1 MNKHIGRD
9 EIIEITRELVRIPSI
24 NPPAD
29 TRRCAEVILNRFL
42 KEHIDAEIVEGR
54 KDACNVVARLP
65 GKGKGKVLLLNGHI
79 DVVPPGEDWTVDPF
93 GAEIRDQKIYGRG
106 TSDMKSGIAAMMA
119 AMIGLKRSGL
129 QFYGEIVFT
138 AVCDEETGSEFGT
151 ANLLDKG
158 IGKNAAFAIV
168 GEPTNLRVELGNR
181 GLRWADITVR
191 GKASHAGRP
200 YLGIN
205 AISYG
210 ARLVEAI
217 HSIKFKNRNDAFDVP
232 EPSLSVTMIH
242 GGTKENIIPDRC
254 DLVLD
259 RRMIPGETSE
269 TVTAEL
275 KTAIDSVL
283 RQEKDIRIECKLRPN
298 RWDAYLIS
306 ETEPVVQA
314 LMAAFQEVTGKKAD
328 TGAKAGCTDGS
339 HLFNLGGI
347 PAALFG
353 PGNAGMSHKA
363 DEWVGIEDLALS
375 TQVLASVFNRLL
387 GRPWSPAH

>member
-1 MNKHIGRD
+1 MNKHISRD
-9 EIIEITRELVRIPSI
+9 EIIELTRELVRTPTI

-29 TRRCAEVILNRFL
+29 TRRCAEVILSRF
-42 KEHIDAEIVEGR
+42 KKDHIDAEIVEGR
-54 KDACNVVARLP
+54 KGASNVVATLP

-106 TSDMKSGIAAMMA
+106 TSDMKSGIASMMA

-129 QFYGEIVFT
+129 PIYGEIIFT

-151 ANLLDKG
+151 AYLLNKG

-181 GLRWADITVR
+181 GLRWVDITVK

-210 ARLVEAI
+210 AKLVEAI
-217 HSIKFKNRNDAFDVP
+217 HSIKFKSRNDAFDVP

-275 KTAIDSVL
+275 KAAIDSVL

-306 ETEPVVQA
+306 ETEPVVKA
-314 LMAAFQEVTGKKAD
+314 LMAVLQEVTGKKPE

-339 HLFNLGGI
+339 HLFHIGGI

-363 DEWVGIEDLALS
+363 DEWVAIEDLALS
-375 TQVLASVFNRLL
+375 TQVLVSAFNRLM
-387 GRPWSPAH
+387 GRP

>member
-1 MNKHIGRD
+1 MNKHITRE
-9 EIIEITRELVRIPSI
+9 EIIELTRELVRTPTI

-29 TRRCAEVILNRFL
+29 TRRCAETILGRFQ
-42 KEHIDAEIVEGR
+42 KDHIDAEIIEGR
-54 KDACNVVARLP
+54 KGACNVVARLP

-106 TSDMKSGIAAMMA
+106 TSDMKSGIASMMA

-129 QFYGEIVFT
+129 PFYGEIIFT

-151 ANLLDKG
+151 AYLLKKG
-158 IGKNAAFAIV
+158 VGKDAAFAIV
-168 GEPTNLRVELGNR
+168 AEPTNLRVELGNR
-181 GLRWADITVR
+181 GLRWVDITVK

-242 GGTKENIIPDRC
+242 GGSKENIIPDRC
-254 DLVLD
+254 ELVLD

-275 KTAIDSVL
+275 NTAIDSVL
-283 RQEKDIRIECKLRPN
+283 LQEKDLRIECKLRPN

-306 ETEPVVQA
+306 ETEPVAQA
-314 LMAAFQEVTGKKAD
+314 LMEAFREVTGKRGE

-339 HLFNLGGI
+339 HIFNFGGI

-363 DEWVGIEDLALS
+363 DEWVAIEDLAPS
-375 TQVLASVFNRLL
+375 TQVLASAFNRLL
-387 GRPWSPAH
+387 GRP

>member
-1 MNKHIGRD
+1 MEVDGGRLV
-9 EIIEITRELVRIPSI
+9 RWLQELIRIPSI

-29 TRRCAEVILNRFL
+29 TRRCAESILSRFQ

-54 KDACNVVARLP
+54 KGACNVVARLP
-65 GKGKGKVLLLNGHI
+65 GKGKGRLLLLNGHI

-93 GAEIRDQKIYGRG
+93 GAEIRDEKIYGRG
-106 TSDMKSGIAAMMA
+106 TSDMKSGIASMMA

-129 QFYGEIVFT
+129 PLYGEIIFM
-138 AVCDEETGSEFGT
+138 AACDEETGSEFGT
-151 ANLLDKG
+151 TYLLKKG
-158 IGKNAAFAIV
+158 IGKDAAFAIV
-168 GEPTNLRVELGNR
+168 AEPTNLRVELGNR
-181 GLRWADITVR
+181 GLRWVDITIK

-210 ARLVEAI
+210 AKLVEAI
-217 HSIKFKNRNDAFDVP
+217 HSIKFKNRNEAFDVP

-242 GGTKENIIPDRC
+242 GGTKENILPDRC

-283 RQEKDIRIECKLRPN
+283 RQEKDLRIECKLRPN
-298 RWDAYLIS
+298 RWDAYLVS
-306 ETEPVVQA
+306 ETEPVVQT
-314 LMAAFQEVTGKKAD
+314 LMATFQEVTGNKPE

-347 PAALFG
+347 PTALFG

-363 DEWVGIEDLALS
+363 DEWVAIEDILIATEVQFLAFS
-375 TQVLASVFNRLL
+375 RLL
-387 GRPWSPAH
+387 SDG